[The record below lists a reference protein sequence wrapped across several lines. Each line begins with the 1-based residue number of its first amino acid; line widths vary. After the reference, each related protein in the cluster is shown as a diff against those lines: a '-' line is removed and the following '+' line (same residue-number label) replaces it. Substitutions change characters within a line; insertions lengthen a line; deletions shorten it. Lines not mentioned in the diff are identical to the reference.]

1 MSQKSNKEA
10 DSTNINILGKNKSG
24 INAIKIENEKAKIS
38 LIKSNSIISQSSEQ
52 KEKQNNSLIQSKNS
66 KSQKID
72 QEKSNDININSSSS
86 ENIKIKNKS
95 KKKKI
100 LIISLSSLSVLLII
114 AIILLV
120 GHFRF
125 DWFKKKKELV
135 IATDRKV
142 NSVSRYLEQKNA
154 INYYEFEGRNETQET
169 ENYSIISDFIVAL
182 NKKERIDKRYDFSDI
197 DYIYEAFLLIIN
209 ITQLNGNE
217 SYFLG
222 GLDIYDES
230 KTIQKLIEK
239 NNEIFQNV
247 SKYSEHMTNIPF
259 SKFYFYENGTLG
271 QIYYPLGIHDF
282 YKSAMIDLIE
292 KVTPKLSKSLYN
304 KKEENKRRLENGK
317 EGIYFNYEEITRN
330 GKLNKTII
338 YEEKLEKKL
347 GGNKEGYVFGD
358 NQINSKI
365 VRTFN
370 SSGDMNHLQMEG
382 EALFINKPPES
393 KKDLNLRLN
402 EEANETEK
410 NVNTNESYYNLGF
423 DQFKMDVASDMK
435 LILNELSPNI
445 IQKLN
450 SLSQLINLEIFNT
463 SNSIIETVESEVINS
478 TDNDLLEKIDFEKN
492 MSESK
497 TEIGKRNLESNVI
510 NYPHYYKESLD
521 LFSIVFLFININYK
535 QQLVI
540 NNNNGLRR
548 HSLILRLGNRE
559 HILSEVEGYQ
569 YYYTGSIYKTK
580 DYCTNKKIGE
590 AGFTIFGFGPK
601 VVLTLRSCL
610 YNIIY
615 LDIINNQ
622 MKTKG
627 YVSHQFTL
635 KADLNIDFFVVA
647 AGAKISNKFLRGDSY
662 IQVKS
667 IENSANS
674 EVVFYKSLTLEPIKL
689 EIYFSIW
696 ILFWEKKYSKTFD
709 LFSGSSRYRKNTYYY

>member
-24 INAIKIENEKAKIS
+24 INAIKDENEKAKIS
-38 LIKSNSIISQSSEQ
+38 LIKSNSSISQSSDQ
-52 KEKQNNSLIQSKNS
+52 KEKQNNSLTQSKNS

-142 NSVSRYLEQKNA
+142 NSVSRYLEHKNA

-169 ENYSIISDFIVAL
+169 QNYSIISDFIVAL
-182 NKKERIDKRYDFSDI
+182 SKKERIDKRYDFSDI
-197 DYIYEAFLLIIN
+197 DYLYEAFLLIIN

-230 KTIQKLIEK
+230 KTIPKLIEK
-239 NNEIFQNV
+239 NNEIFSNV
-247 SKYSEHMTNIPF
+247 SKSSEHMTNIPF

-304 KKEENKRRLENGK
+304 KKEENKRRLEKGK

-338 YEEKLEKKL
+338 YEEKLEKKF
-347 GGNKEGYVFGD
+347 GGNKEGYIFED
-358 NQINSKI
+358 NKINSKI

-450 SLSQLINLEIFNT
+450 SLSQLINLEIFNN
-463 SNSIIETVESEVINS
+463 SNSIIETIESEETNS
-478 TDNDLLEKIDFEKN
+478 TDNDLDKIDFEKN
-492 MSESK
+492 INESK
-497 TEIGKRNLESNVI
+497 TEIGKRNLASNVI
-510 NYPHYYKESLD
+510 NYPHYYKESID

-535 QQLVI
+535 QQLII

-548 HSLILRLGNRE
+548 QSLILRLGNWE
-559 HILSEVEGYQ
+559 HILSEVEEYQ
-569 YYYTGSIYKTK
+569 YYYTGSINQPKYH
-580 DYCTNKKIGE
+580 CRNLKIGE

-601 VVLTLRSCL
+601 VVFTLRSCL

-635 KADLNIDFFVVA
+635 KADLNINFLVA
-647 AGAKISNKFLRGDSY
+647 SAGAKISDKFMRGDSY

-674 EVVFYKSLTLEPIKL
+674 EVVFYKSLTLDSIKL
-689 EIYFSIW
+689 EINFSVW
-696 ILFWEKKYSKTFD
+696 IIFWEKKYSKTFD
-709 LFSGSSRYRKNTYYY
+709 LFSGSSRYRKITYYY